1 MSLIIIGKE
10 YADKVRAD
18 ISAGNIAPQIGTE
31 LRYTDATDPNTKYPG
46 TTWVK
51 VNTSSVTVGDVSLV
65 TNDWMR
71 FA

>member
-10 YADKVRAD
+10 FADKVRAD
-18 ISAGNIAPQIGTE
+18 ISAGNIVPQIGTE

-46 TTWVK
+46 TTWIK
-51 VNTSSVTVGDVSLV
+51 VNNSSVTVGESTLDI
-65 TNDWMR
+65 NNWMR